1 MHASRLIGPGDFAG
15 EIGGDNSSVT
25 AFPLEDGGALLTTVR
40 PWADA
45 TIAWLPQIVNT
56 KSAKTGGC
64 LIRKFLAAAVKLPV
78 VVDQVAVLPLENR
91 SRWQPAPQKH
101 YEIFAYLRG

>member
-15 EIGGDNSSVT
+15 EIGGINSAVT

-40 PWADA
+40 SWAVA

-56 KSAKTGGC
+56 KSANMGGC
-64 LIRKFLAAAVKLPV
+64 LIRKFLAAAVKSPV
-78 VVDQVAVLPLENR
+78 IEAQVAKLPLRNR
-91 SRWQPAPQKH
+91 ELAPQQSF
-101 YEIFAYLRG
+101 EI